1 MQDGI
6 YYFAVFDEHGSRER
20 PTTVVRR
27 TCSSSGLMS
36 DDAWTPELAWVGSTI
51 LIDAEHG
58 DSADEFAL
66 ISEDEANQIVSR
78 LRATST
84 APNDEPHL

>member
-6 YYFAVFDEHGSRER
+6 YYFAVFGSRGSRER

-36 DDAWTPELAWVGSTI
+36 DDALTPDLAWVGSTI

-58 DSADEFAL
+58 ESADKFAL
-66 ISEDEANQIVSR
+66 ISDDEANQIIER
-78 LRATST
+78 IRTTPA
-84 APNDEPHL
+84 D

>member
-36 DDAWTPELAWVGSTI
+36 DDAWTPEPAWVGSTI

-66 ISEDEANQIVSR
+66 ISEDEANQIIEQ
-78 LRATST
+78 LGATSAVT
-84 APNDEPHL
+84 DHESQ

>member
-20 PTTVVRR
+20 PTTVVKR
-27 TCSSSGLMS
+27 TCSSSGLMR
-36 DDAWTPELAWVGSTI
+36 DDAWIPELAWVGSTI

-66 ISEDEANQIVSR
+66 ISEDEANQIIEQ
-78 LRATST
+78 LGTTSAVT
-84 APNDEPHL
+84 DHESQ

>member
-27 TCSSSGLMS
+27 TCSRSGLMS

-66 ISEDEANQIVSR
+66 ISEDEANQIIEQ
-78 LRATST
+78 LGATSAVT
-84 APNDEPHL
+84 DHESR

>member
-6 YYFAVFDEHGSRER
+6 YYFAVFDSRGSRER

-36 DDAWTPELAWVGSTI
+36 DAALTPDLGWAGSTI

-58 DSADEFAL
+58 ASADKFDL
-66 ISEDEANQIVSR
+66 ISEHEANQIIER
-78 LRATST
+78 IRTT
-84 APNDEPHL
+84 AAE

>member
-36 DDAWTPELAWVGSTI
+36 DDTWTPELAWVGSTI

-66 ISEDEANQIVSR
+66 ISEDEANQIIEQPG
-78 LRATST
+78 ATSAVT
-84 APNDEPHL
+84 DHESQ